1 MSIAKM
7 VIFGFVALL
16 AVLGMTSSC
25 TSVDSGTVGVVKH
38 FGAVQ
43 PQALPEGIHFIRP
56 YGFATVTSIDTK
68 LRTVEEEAHSAS
80 KDLQNVTAKVVVQY
94 SLQANWAPRLLQRFG
109 QEIDIEAST
118 LRPGIQESV
127 KVITSRYTAEQLVTH
142 REEVKVGIVAEIKH
156 FVDTTLK
163 DKEALGSVR
172 LANVS
177 VKDFSFS
184 HEFNAAIEQKVRA
197 EQDALRA
204 ENEKRQRVTQAE
216 AAAAEKKLAADA
228 MAYQTEVESKARADA
243 IERESKALQANPGLI
258 QLRTVERWN
267 GVLPTYTGN
276 SIPMMKFIQ

>member
-1 MSIAKM
+1 MEISRWIGLG
-7 VIFGFVALL
+7 VVALV
-16 AVLGMTSSC
+16 AMLGLTSSC
-25 TSVDSGTVGVVKH
+25 ARIDSGTVGVVKH

-43 PQALPEGIHFIRP
+43 PDPLAEGIHFIRP
-56 YGFATVTSIDTK
+56 YGFATVTPIDTK

-80 KDLQNVTAKVVVQY
+80 KDLQNVAAKVVVQY
-94 SLQANWAPRLLQRFG
+94 SIQAAAGPRLVQRFG
-109 QEIDIEAST
+109 QEVDIEANI

-142 REEVKVGIVAEIKH
+142 REAVKEGIVGEIRH
-156 FVDTTLK
+156 FVDTTLRDK
-163 DKEALGSVR
+163 DALGSVR

-177 VKDFSFS
+177 VKDFAFS

-216 AAAAEKKLAADA
+216 AAAMEKKLAADA
-228 MAYQTEVESKARADA
+228 EAYQTEVESKARAAA
-243 IERESKALQANPGLI
+243 IERESKALQSNPNLV

-276 SIPMMKFIQ
+276 AIPMMKFVQ

>member
-1 MSIAKM
+1 
-7 VIFGFVALL
+7 
-16 AVLGMTSSC
+16 
-25 TSVDSGTVGVVKH
+25 VKY

-43 PQALPEGIHFIRP
+43 PVALPEGIHFIRP
-56 YGFATVTSIDTK
+56 YGFATVVAIDTK

-80 KDLQNVTAKVVVQY
+80 KDLQNVMAKVVVQY
-94 SLQANWAPRLLQRFG
+94 SIQAPAAPRLVQNFG
-109 QEIDIEAST
+109 QEIDIESTT

-127 KVITSRYTAEQLVTH
+127 KVITSRYTAEELVTQ
-142 REEVKVGIVAEIKH
+142 RESVKLGIVAEIKH

-163 DKEALGSVR
+163 EKAVLGSVR

-177 VKDFSFS
+177 VKDFMFS
-184 HEFNAAIEQKVRA
+184 PEFNAAIEQKVRA

-228 MAYQTEVESKARADA
+228 VAYQTEVESKARAAA

-276 SIPMMKFIQ
+276 SIPMMKFVQ